1 MTNRFESL
9 KVFQEAHSFV
19 LIVYKIS
26 SGFPKTETFGLTSQ
40 IRRAAVSVI
49 ANIIEGNTRSH
60 KKELIQFLYL
70 AKGSLEEVKY
80 YLILTKDL
88 NYISS
93 DEYNILQEKAEIVG
107 KMLAGLIKYWK
118 TKT

>member
-9 KVFQEAHSFV
+9 KVFQEAHSLV
-19 LIVYKIS
+19 LLVYKIS
-26 SGFPKTETFGLTSQ
+26 IEFPKTETFGLTSQ
-40 IRRAAVSVI
+40 IRRAIVSVI
-49 ANIIEGNTRSH
+49 ANIIEGNARSH

-80 YLILTKDL
+80 YLILAKDL